1 MPLGRYLFKQG
12 VDVCVRLPVVHDD
25 GLVQFQRQP
34 NLGFKQRQL
43 GVLRHRPVVVQPAL
57 AYRYHLG
64 VIVVGHQRPHL
75 SGPVAA
81 VHRHRGRGAFL
92 AAVGGGQQAFRVD
105 ANGRHHPWIA
115 VRQFQH
121 PGRIPRVGGLLAH
134 AYHALVGQA
143 VQQRKAVGIKGAG
156 TVMGVGVKNRS
167 GHTFSLFGGGFVHQ
181 PDAHAHEHQRRQI
194 LPAEQRFSVEHGTEQ
209 HVDHRVDETKDG
221 DTADRVNFSSAAPT
235 GYSLRR
241 R

>member
-1 MPLGRYLFKQG
+1 M
-12 VDVCVRLPVVHDD
+12 
-25 GLVQFQRQP
+25 
-34 NLGFKQRQL
+34 
-43 GVLRHRPVVVQPAL
+43 VVQPAL

-167 GHTFSLFGGGFVHQ
+167 GHTFSFLAGALFTSQMPMH
-181 PDAHAHEHQRRQI
+181 
-194 LPAEQRFSVEHGTEQ
+194 TN
-209 HVDHRVDETKDG
+209 T
-221 DTADRVNFSSAAPT
+221 SAARYCQRNSGSPLST
-235 GYSLRR
+235 ALNQRWRYG
-241 R
+241 